1 MPGRVCRLCSG
12 SIAADALQQHVTGDY
27 HKICMSA
34 IVAADLGI
42 EIVKRASVCSLCG
55 EVIAAN
61 SVVARPAR
69 LTIHLG
75 CFFGRDGRRSV
86 GAAAATPTL
95 KDHSVALR
103 QAARAL
109 RRFVGRVLDGANA
122 TRARPAD
129 ACSQPIRS
137 TPMTID
143 PSQRDVMSD
152 YEGRLLEGHHSLV
165 CGRLAVRR
173 ARVLRIA
180 AADAR
185 ERARRASAAA
195 AGFERALR
203 LIVR

>member
-1 MPGRVCRLCSG
+1 
-12 SIAADALQQHVTGDY
+12 
-27 HKICMSA
+27 
-34 IVAADLGI
+34 
-42 EIVKRASVCSLCG
+42 
-55 EVIAAN
+55 
-61 SVVARPAR
+61 
-69 LTIHLG
+69 
-75 CFFGRDGRRSV
+75 
-86 GAAAATPTL
+86 
-95 KDHSVALR
+95 
-103 QAARAL
+103 
-109 RRFVGRVLDGANA
+109 
-122 TRARPAD
+122 
-129 ACSQPIRS
+129 
-137 TPMTID
+137 MTID